1 MFPFT
6 AVIFGGG
13 VILLDYI
20 NKIAPYPLIG
30 LVSHF
35 ILRRH
40 CSTISHMIYIHEIWE
55 NLSKIMHPLKSGTA
69 GPPSENVKRIKDEI
83 FHIPAAERYCQSN
96 YSYWDPKITT
106 PPGLY
111 IYSSL
116 IAKAVGLF
124 VNVECDTITLRVGV
138 KNEPFNP
145 NRPLYIYIFNQL
157 EKSNKYPAF
166 ATSIR
171 PA

>member
-1 MFPFT
+1 
-6 AVIFGGG
+6 
-13 VILLDYI
+13 
-20 NKIAPYPLIG
+20 
-30 LVSHF
+30 
-35 ILRRH
+35 
-40 CSTISHMIYIHEIWE
+40 MIYLHDIWE
-55 NLSKIMHPLKSGTA
+55 NLSSPLCRIMHPLKSGTA

-83 FHIPAAERYCQSN
+83 FHIPAAERYCHSN

-116 IAKAVGLF
+116 IAKAVGIF

-145 NRPLYIYIFNQL
+145 NSLLAIGHFI
-157 EKSNKYPAF
+157 S
-166 ATSIR
+166 S
-171 PA
+171 

>member
-6 AVIFGGG
+6 AVIFGAG

-30 LVSHF
+30 FVPH
-35 ILRRH
+35 IGVPN
-40 CSTISHMIYIHEIWE
+40 CSAKTRTESP
-55 NLSKIMHPLKSGTA
+55 PLEC
-69 GPPSENVKRIKDEI
+69 PQNVKRIKDEI
-83 FHIPAAERYCQSN
+83 FHIPAAERYCRSN

-116 IAKAVGLF
+116 ITKAVGLF
-124 VNVECDTITLRVGV
+124 INVECDTITLRVQV
-138 KNEPFNP
+138 KDV
-145 NRPLYIYIFNQL
+145 
-157 EKSNKYPAF
+157 
-166 ATSIR
+166 
-171 PA
+171 